1 MTKYLIS
8 WTEEVWQNV
17 VIEAESKE
25 QVRELFYS
33 GEFDMDTVKVTGGEI
48 QDGIAIRPSLF
59 ADNTA
64 ERRTG
69 NTSLT

>member
-48 QDGIAIRPSLF
+48 QDGIDI
-59 ADNTA
+59 D
-64 ERRTG
+64 
-69 NTSLT
+69 

>member
-17 VIEAESKE
+17 VIEAESRE

-33 GEFDMDTVKVTGGEI
+33 GEFDIGYRQGNWLDVNSRWELTVDE
-48 QDGIAIRPSLF
+48 L
-59 ADNTA
+59 
-64 ERRTG
+64 EEE
-69 NTSLT
+69 